1 MPRFPKKT
9 QNNKETERKEREE
22 EGGEMKGLNK
32 EQRRKEGG
40 KNTRTRKIKT
50 ARQTEIKN

>member
-22 EGGEMKGLNK
+22 EGGEMKGINK